1 MKTRL
6 KNVTQFFNDF
16 QDMPIVI
23 VGNKLDKE
31 REIERLEVEA
41 TVQCDWENGYAKKL
55 LLISYRVS
63 KKNVIYKYTKSF
75 VCIFHIHF

>member
-55 LLISYRVS
+55 LLILYRVS
-63 KKNVIYKYTKSF
+63 KKNVIYRYTESF
-75 VCIFHIHF
+75 VCIFHI